1 MRAGSGSG
9 NLMARGGVMVIQA
22 HPQASRAPAPPRLE
36 LRLIESGRSRAQLH
50 LFTFVVGN
58 ALFWTL
64 WGAVSI
70 STDRWYWR
78 PVVPFAGSALV
89 LMLRLRHALHGASR

>member
-1 MRAGSGSG
+1 
-9 NLMARGGVMVIQA
+9 MVIQA
-22 HPQASRAPAPPRLE
+22 HPQASRAPAPPRPE
-36 LRLIESGRSRAQLH
+36 LRLIESGRPLAQLH

-70 STDRWYWR
+70 STERWYWW
-78 PVVPFAGSALV
+78 PVVPFAGWALV
-89 LMLRLRHALHGASR
+89 LMLHLRHALHGASR